1 MMILQPERIENLSPE
16 QYEGIMKRSRID
28 ILSVYDRVREI
39 VYRVRD
45 MGERVFFDYYKETY
59 KPDMVLE
66 DLEVKKTE
74 IDDAYKKLDQKVI
87 DALRFATKNIT
98 KFHKAQLQRNIWMID
113 IADGILAGRMTV
125 PIERVGA
132 YIPGGKAIYPSS
144 VLMTILPAM
153 VAGVEDIIVCTPPN
167 EDMTINPA
175 ILVAADICGP
185 VRIFKVGGP
194 WAIAAMAY
202 GTDSIPGVDKIVGP
216 GNKYVTAAKALVFG
230 EVGIDSPA
238 GPSEGVILSDDSGDA
253 DLITVDLLS
262 QAEHDPD
269 SAVLLITTSEK
280 LASKVSD
287 IINSSVEKLHR
298 RDILLSSL
306 QRHSS
311 ILIAKDMDEAVG
323 FVNDYAPEHLEI
335 FVSDPFFIL
344 KKIKNAGSI
353 FLGPYSPIPAGDYA
367 SGTNHVLPTA
377 RTARMFSGLSVDDF
391 IKKPT
396 FQFLS
401 KEGLSSLK
409 DAVITLAEVEGLS
422 LHAESIKARF
432 K

>member
-98 KFHKAQLQRNIWMID
+98 KFHKAQLQTNIWMID